1 MVLDFIAFAATLAA
15 TAFAYVTARR
25 FVRDKLRYVDGAQT
39 IRGALI
45 AGLIAWGVAMPI
57 TWMLPLVGGG
67 TAVLFGLGV
76 AFGVRAGAR
85 DIRLDRRLSAG
96 G

>member
-1 MVLDFIAFAATLAA
+1 MLDFIAFAATLTA
-15 TAFAYVTARR
+15 TAFAFIAARR
-25 FVRDKLRYVDGAQT
+25 FVRERLRYVDAAQT

-45 AGLIAWGVAMPI
+45 AGLIAWAVAMPI

-67 TAVLFGLGV
+67 TALLFGLGV

-85 DIRLDRRLSAG
+85 DIRVERRLSAG